1 MSESPAEPVAGPH
14 DAGDA
19 APHLQSPERRDA
31 MTLLRATLREAAIG
45 VAVADEPE
53 GLTALRKP
61 GCAAAIW
68 RRRPLPEFRSWI
80 DGLDPDRLPR
90 ARVILRP
97 EAVRDA
103 AAAICDRA
111 GTPAGPE
118 RDRLVDDIAA
128 LADIFAGLM
137 RARWLRLRLDAVT
150 TNACRRFHID
160 AVTARLVCTYRG
172 TGTQY
177 GISTDGADPRRVFT
191 VPTGAPIL
199 LRGTL
204 WPAHPPSGL
213 LHRSPPIEGT
223 GETRLVLVL
232 DPVDDPEAEA

>member
-1 MSESPAEPVAGPH
+1 
-14 DAGDA
+14 
-19 APHLQSPERRDA
+19 
-31 MTLLRATLREAAIG
+31 MTLVREIVKHAAVGVG
-45 VAVADEPE
+45 VADAPE
-53 GLTALRKP
+53 GLSAIHRP

-68 RRRPLPEFRSWI
+68 RRQPMPEFQSWI
-80 DGLDPDRLPR
+80 DRLDPDVLPR

-103 AAAICDRA
+103 ASEVCEAC
-111 GTPAGPE
+111 GTPACPE

-137 RARWLRLRLDAVT
+137 KAGWIRLRLEAVT
-150 TNACRRFHID
+150 TDACRKFHID

-172 TGTQY
+172 RGTQY
-177 GISTDGADPRRVFT
+177 AVSLDGTEPRRIFT

-204 WPAHPPSGL
+204 WPERPRAGL

-223 GETRLVLVL
+223 SETRAVLVL
-232 DPVDDPEAEA
+232 DPVLDPEEEA